1 MSWQRHQPGLN
12 RIARFDHARL
22 ERRIKKRDRPFG
34 RSRLKVGYGG
44 VSSWEDNST
53 YADSMVKHALTCG
66 EKSPELDT
74 MFQKGQHMRVDAIT
88 ANLPAISFAATVT
101 FYRKLG
107 FELDYQDAHWMIM
120 THGALVL
127 EFFPYP
133 DLDPATSS
141 FSACVR
147 VRDVESLHALWNSAA
162 LPGGG
167 IPRLSALS
175 DAPWGMRTFHLVDE
189 NGSLLRVMEPID

>member
-1 MSWQRHQPGLN
+1 
-12 RIARFDHARL
+12 
-22 ERRIKKRDRPFG
+22 
-34 RSRLKVGYGG
+34 
-44 VSSWEDNST
+44 
-53 YADSMVKHALTCG
+53 MVKHALTG
-66 EKSPELDT
+66 IKKIPELET
-74 MFQKGQHMRVDAIT
+74 MFSKGPLMRADAIT
-88 ANLPAISFAATVT
+88 ANLPAISFAATAT
-101 FYRKLG
+101 FYQKLG
-107 FELDYQDAHWMIM
+107 FDLDYQDAHWMIM
-120 THGALVL
+120 TRDSLVL

-147 VRDVESLHALWNSAA
+147 VGDVDGLHALWKTAA
-162 LPGGG
+162 LPAAG